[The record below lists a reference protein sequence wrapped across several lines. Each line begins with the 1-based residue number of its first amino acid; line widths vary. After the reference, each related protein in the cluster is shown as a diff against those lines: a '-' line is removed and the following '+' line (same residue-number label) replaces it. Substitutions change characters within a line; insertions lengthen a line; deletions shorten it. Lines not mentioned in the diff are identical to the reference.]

1 MVGLPR
7 RAAWPWLAASMTIHI
22 GYYITL
28 VGAYRHGE
36 LGFAYPIM
44 RGTAPLL
51 VAMLSGPL
59 IGEHLSRS
67 APGSASPASA
77 PAC

>member
-1 MVGLPR
+1 MV
-7 RAAWPWLAASMTIHI
+7 IHI

-36 LGFAYPIM
+36 LGFAYPMM

-51 VAMLSGPL
+51 VALLSGRL
-59 IGEHLSRS
+59 IGEHAAARRLARRRRHQRRR
-67 APGSASPASA
+67 AR
-77 PAC
+77 